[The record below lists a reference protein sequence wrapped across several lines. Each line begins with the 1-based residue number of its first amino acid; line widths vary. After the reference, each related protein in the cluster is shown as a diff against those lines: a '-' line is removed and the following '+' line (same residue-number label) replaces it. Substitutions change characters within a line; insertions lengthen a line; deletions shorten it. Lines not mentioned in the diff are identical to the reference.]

1 MGKTIKLGTENPCI
15 FSIKVNGYDED
26 AEPKVNLVTVN
37 EKEIICGDTGKTTP
51 ELMELVS
58 DYGLE
63 VEMDIDELAQAVS
76 YLGEATEGKTTVT
89 HFLKSMLKTSDGILD
104 DEMFEMAA
112 LLLKECNKRVAKESK
127 LEKSVLTAAETVLQN
142 FSENDW

>member
-1 MGKTIKLGTENPCI
+1 MGKTIKLGTNVPCI
-15 FSIKVNGYDED
+15 FSIKVNGYDEN
-26 AEPKVNLVTVN
+26 AEPNINLATIN
-37 EKEIICGDTGKTTP
+37 EKEITYGDAGKTTP
-51 ELMELVS
+51 ELVS

-89 HFLKSMLKTSDGILD
+89 HFLKSMLKTSDEILD
-104 DEMFEMAA
+104 DELFKMAA
-112 LLLKECNKRVAKESK
+112 LLVKECNKRVAKESK

-142 FSENDW
+142 FSEDDW

>member
-1 MGKTIKLGTENPCI
+1 MGKTIKLGTEVPCI

-26 AEPKVNLVTVN
+26 AEPKINLATIN
-37 EKEIICGDTGKTTP
+37 EKEIVYGDDVETTP
-51 ELMELVS
+51 ELVS

-76 YLGEATEGKTTVT
+76 YLGESTEGKTTAT
-89 HFLKSMLKTSDGILD
+89 QFLKSMLKTSDEILG
-104 DEMFEMAA
+104 DELFKMAA
-112 LLLKECNKRVAKESK
+112 LLVKECNKRVAKESK

-142 FSENDW
+142 FSEDDW